1 MAVRTKQAIRQAF
14 IELLNERPL
23 DKISVKDIAERS
35 TVNRNTFYYY
45 YADIYALV
53 EEIFQ
58 TETQLFM
65 EKLHS
70 YASWEEAF
78 REATAFVSEN
88 KRAVHHLFNSGNRN
102 ILGHYYQQVT
112 YAAMLSYVR
121 GQAESLSAA
130 EEDIQA
136 LAQFYAAELSGMTA
150 DWLRGGMKS
159 NVNDHI
165 DRLGRSLRRTSG
177 QALGAAAADTKKEAD
192 PGGGGPPYVLLCA
205 CGSGQGVFG
214 GVALKLA
221 AEGVRIA
228 VRRAKRFVQIEI
240 VLRGVD
246 DAAGDVGAV
255 VGGALEVREQIGPDE
270 AGFDAAMPLLHPQD
284 VARAHLLLERV
295 DDLLER
301 LDQLGEGDVLPLER
315 AHSER
320 SRISPMAA
328 ASTSYSRAVMAW
340 RHERLAAQLLGG
352 FENVHGVVGNAL
364 KVPDGLQSSVASS
377 LSSTPILR
385 ALR

>member
-102 ILGHYYQQVT
+102 ILEHYYHKVT

-121 GQAESLSAA
+121 GQAEGLSAA

-136 LAQFYAAELSGMTA
+136 LAQFYAAALSGY
-150 DWLRGGMKS
+150 
-159 NVNDHI
+159 
-165 DRLGRSLRRTSG
+165 DR
-177 QALGAAAADTKKEAD
+177 
-192 PGGGGPPYVLLCA
+192 
-205 CGSGQGVFG
+205 
-214 GVALKLA
+214 
-221 AEGVRIA
+221 
-228 VRRAKRFVQIEI
+228 
-240 VLRGVD
+240 
-246 DAAGDVGAV
+246 
-255 VGGALEVREQIGPDE
+255 
-270 AGFDAAMPLLHPQD
+270 
-284 VARAHLLLERV
+284 
-295 DDLLER
+295 
-301 LDQLGEGDVLPLER
+301 
-315 AHSER
+315 
-320 SRISPMAA
+320 
-328 ASTSYSRAVMAW
+328 
-340 RHERLAAQLLGG
+340 RLAARRHEVQRERPHRPAGPAAGGQHPAGARAQLPLIQKKEGPTPAG
-352 FENVHGVVGNAL
+352 AVLLMSYCAL
-364 KVPDGLQSSVASS
+364 AGAG
-377 LSSTPILR
+377 R
-385 ALR
+385 AYLAA

>member
-65 EKLHS
+65 EKLRS

-102 ILGHYYQQVT
+102 ILEHYYHKVT

-121 GQAESLSAA
+121 GQAEGLNAA

-136 LAQFYAAELSGMTA
+136 LAQFYAAALSGMTA

-165 DRLGRSLRRTSG
+165 DRLGRLLEGNIRQALERSCRLYEKRRT
-177 QALGAAAADTKKEAD
+177 D

-228 VRRAKRFVQIEI
+228 VRRAERFVQIEI

-270 AGFDAAMPLLHPQD
+270 AGLDAAMPLLHPQD

-315 AHSER
+315 AQREVEDLPDGGGEHVVFTRGCGGEG
-320 SRISPMAA
+320 
-328 ASTSYSRAVMAW
+328 
-340 RHERLAAQLLGG
+340 ERLAAQLLGG
-352 FENVHGVVGNAL
+352 FENVHGMVGNAL
-364 KVPDGLQSSVASS
+364 KVPDGL
-377 LSSTPILR
+377 
-385 ALR
+385 

>member
-1 MAVRTKQAIRQAF
+1 MITLRPGSHVWRLLLLLAICGEYPYRSLHLLGSVRTLEELVRRLEVVQHFRTPTGADLGTCKMLTTSGRGNRRTIRLYKSALSLLQALHPAALSWYLAATGGHRFSGSVSHVERNHRVAESVAICMGAGVETRPFLLPPLQKQAIRQAF

-102 ILGHYYQQVT
+102 ILEHYYHKVT

-121 GQAESLSAA
+121 GQAEDLSAA

-136 LAQFYAAELSGMTA
+136 LAQFYAAALSGMTA

-165 DRLGRSLRRTSG
+165 DRLGRLLEGNIR
-177 QALGAAAADTKKEAD
+177 QAL
-192 PGGGGPPYVLLCA
+192 
-205 CGSGQGVFG
+205 
-214 GVALKLA
+214 
-221 AEGVRIA
+221 
-228 VRRAKRFVQIEI
+228 
-240 VLRGVD
+240 
-246 DAAGDVGAV
+246 
-255 VGGALEVREQIGPDE
+255 
-270 AGFDAAMPLLHPQD
+270 
-284 VARAHLLLERV
+284 
-295 DDLLER
+295 
-301 LDQLGEGDVLPLER
+301 
-315 AHSER
+315 ER
-320 SRISPMAA
+320 SCR
-328 ASTSYSRAVMAW
+328 
-340 RHERLAAQLLGG
+340 
-352 FENVHGVVGNAL
+352 
-364 KVPDGLQSSVASS
+364 
-377 LSSTPILR
+377 
-385 ALR
+385 

>member
-1 MAVRTKQAIRQAF
+1 MVCEAHGKGWSDMAVRTKQAIRQAF

-102 ILGHYYQQVT
+102 ILEHYYHKVT

-121 GQAESLSAA
+121 GQAEALSAA

-136 LAQFYAAELSGMTA
+136 LAQFYAAALSGMTA

-165 DRLGRSLRRTSG
+165 DRLGGCWRATSG
-177 QALGAAAADTKKEAD
+177 RRSSAAAADTKKED
-192 PGGGGPPYVLLCA
+192 RPRRGGPPLCLTVRLRERA
-205 CGSGQGVFG
+205 GRIWRRSAETRCG
-214 GVALKLA
+214 
-221 AEGVRIA
+221 
-228 VRRAKRFVQIEI
+228 RRAYRC
-240 VLRGVD
+240 
-246 DAAGDVGAV
+246 AP
-255 VGGALEVREQIGPDE
+255 RE
-270 AGFDAAMPLLHPQD
+270 AF
-284 VARAHLLLERV
+284 RA
-295 DDLLER
+295 D
-301 LDQLGEGDVLPLER
+301 
-315 AHSER
+315 
-320 SRISPMAA
+320 
-328 ASTSYSRAVMAW
+328 
-340 RHERLAAQLLGG
+340 
-352 FENVHGVVGNAL
+352 
-364 KVPDGLQSSVASS
+364 
-377 LSSTPILR
+377 
-385 ALR
+385 

>member
-102 ILGHYYQQVT
+102 ILEHYYHKVT
-112 YAAMLSYVR
+112 YAAMFSYVR
-121 GQAESLSAA
+121 GQAEGLSAA

-136 LAQFYAAELSGMTA
+136 LAQFYAAALSGMTA

-165 DRLGRSLRRTSG
+165 DRLGRLLEGNIR
-177 QALGAAAADTKKEAD
+177 QAL
-192 PGGGGPPYVLLCA
+192 
-205 CGSGQGVFG
+205 
-214 GVALKLA
+214 
-221 AEGVRIA
+221 RN
-228 VRRAKRFVQIEI
+228 R
-240 VLRGVD
+240 
-246 DAAGDVGAV
+246 
-255 VGGALEVREQIGPDE
+255 
-270 AGFDAAMPLLHPQD
+270 
-284 VARAHLLLERV
+284 
-295 DDLLER
+295 
-301 LDQLGEGDVLPLER
+301 
-315 AHSER
+315 
-320 SRISPMAA
+320 
-328 ASTSYSRAVMAW
+328 
-340 RHERLAAQLLGG
+340 
-352 FENVHGVVGNAL
+352 
-364 KVPDGLQSSVASS
+364 
-377 LSSTPILR
+377 
-385 ALR
+385 

>member
-1 MAVRTKQAIRQAF
+1 MERNTASVRAADEQLDALLGHRGAATVSLLFALSDGAKRFGVLRSQMGRMSQKTLVAELRALEQLGAVERIVFAEIPPRVEYSLTAAGEELVPLLRAVETWGAREGWSDMAVRTKQAIRQAF

-102 ILGHYYQQVT
+102 ILEHYYHKVT

-121 GQAESLSAA
+121 GQAEGLSAA

-136 LAQFYAAELSGMTA
+136 LAQFYAAALSGMTA

-165 DRLGRSLRRTSG
+165 DRLGRLLEGNIR
-177 QALGAAAADTKKEAD
+177 QAL
-192 PGGGGPPYVLLCA
+192 
-205 CGSGQGVFG
+205 
-214 GVALKLA
+214 
-221 AEGVRIA
+221 
-228 VRRAKRFVQIEI
+228 
-240 VLRGVD
+240 
-246 DAAGDVGAV
+246 
-255 VGGALEVREQIGPDE
+255 
-270 AGFDAAMPLLHPQD
+270 
-284 VARAHLLLERV
+284 
-295 DDLLER
+295 
-301 LDQLGEGDVLPLER
+301 
-315 AHSER
+315 ER
-320 SRISPMAA
+320 SCR
-328 ASTSYSRAVMAW
+328 
-340 RHERLAAQLLGG
+340 
-352 FENVHGVVGNAL
+352 
-364 KVPDGLQSSVASS
+364 
-377 LSSTPILR
+377 
-385 ALR
+385 

>member
-102 ILGHYYQQVT
+102 ILEHYYHKVT

-121 GQAESLSAA
+121 GQAEGLSAA

-136 LAQFYAAELSGMTA
+136 LAQFYAAALSGMTA

-165 DRLGRSLRRTSG
+165 DRLGRLLEGNIRQALERTS
-177 QALGAAAADTKKEAD
+177 DH
-192 PGGGGPPYVLLCA
+192 C
-205 CGSGQGVFG
+205 SN
-214 GVALKLA
+214 
-221 AEGVRIA
+221 IA
-228 VRRAKRFVQIEI
+228 GCVI
-240 VLRGVD
+240 
-246 DAAGDVGAV
+246 DAAQHN
-255 VGGALEVREQIGPDE
+255 LN
-270 AGFDAAMPLLHPQD
+270 LHETL
-284 VARAHLLLERV
+284 RA
-295 DDLLER
+295 
-301 LDQLGEGDVLPLER
+301 
-315 AHSER
+315 AHSDTHAFRSEFER
-320 SRISPMAA
+320 YAA
-328 ASTSYSRAVMAW
+328 KYALPAPAS
-340 RHERLAAQLLGG
+340 AQ
-352 FENVHGVVGNAL
+352 
-364 KVPDGLQSSVASS
+364 
-377 LSSTPILR
+377 
-385 ALR
+385 

>member
-1 MAVRTKQAIRQAF
+1 MERNTASVRAADEQLDALLGHRGAATVSLLFALSDGAKRFGVLRSQMGRMSQKTLVAELRALEQLGAVERIVFAEIPPRVEYSLTAAGVELVRCCARWRHGVRGAREGWSDMAVRTKQAIRQAF

-102 ILGHYYQQVT
+102 ILEHYYHKVT

-121 GQAESLSAA
+121 GQAEGLSAA
-130 EEDIQA
+130 EEDIQS
-136 LAQFYAAELSGMTA
+136 LAQFYAAALSGMTA

-165 DRLGRSLRRTSG
+165 DRLGRLLEGNIR
-177 QALGAAAADTKKEAD
+177 QAL
-192 PGGGGPPYVLLCA
+192 
-205 CGSGQGVFG
+205 
-214 GVALKLA
+214 
-221 AEGVRIA
+221 
-228 VRRAKRFVQIEI
+228 
-240 VLRGVD
+240 
-246 DAAGDVGAV
+246 
-255 VGGALEVREQIGPDE
+255 
-270 AGFDAAMPLLHPQD
+270 
-284 VARAHLLLERV
+284 
-295 DDLLER
+295 
-301 LDQLGEGDVLPLER
+301 
-315 AHSER
+315 ER
-320 SRISPMAA
+320 SCR
-328 ASTSYSRAVMAW
+328 
-340 RHERLAAQLLGG
+340 
-352 FENVHGVVGNAL
+352 
-364 KVPDGLQSSVASS
+364 
-377 LSSTPILR
+377 
-385 ALR
+385 

>member
-45 YADIYALV
+45 YADVYALV

-65 EKLHS
+65 EKLRS

-78 REATAFVSEN
+78 REATAFMSEN

-102 ILGHYYQQVT
+102 ILEHYYHKVT

-121 GQAESLSAA
+121 GQAEGLSAA

-136 LAQFYAAELSGMTA
+136 LAQFYAAALSGMTA

-165 DRLGRSLRRTSG
+165 DRLGRLLEGNIR
-177 QALGAAAADTKKEAD
+177 QAL
-192 PGGGGPPYVLLCA
+192 
-205 CGSGQGVFG
+205 
-214 GVALKLA
+214 
-221 AEGVRIA
+221 
-228 VRRAKRFVQIEI
+228 
-240 VLRGVD
+240 
-246 DAAGDVGAV
+246 
-255 VGGALEVREQIGPDE
+255 
-270 AGFDAAMPLLHPQD
+270 
-284 VARAHLLLERV
+284 
-295 DDLLER
+295 
-301 LDQLGEGDVLPLER
+301 
-315 AHSER
+315 ER
-320 SRISPMAA
+320 SCR
-328 ASTSYSRAVMAW
+328 
-340 RHERLAAQLLGG
+340 
-352 FENVHGVVGNAL
+352 
-364 KVPDGLQSSVASS
+364 
-377 LSSTPILR
+377 
-385 ALR
+385 

>member
-65 EKLHS
+65 EKLRS

-102 ILGHYYQQVT
+102 ILEHYYHKVT

-121 GQAESLSAA
+121 GQAEGLSAA

-136 LAQFYAAELSGMTA
+136 LAQFYAAALSGMTA

-159 NVNDHI
+159 NVTDHI
-165 DRLGRSLRRTSG
+165 ARLGRLLEGNIR
-177 QALGAAAADTKKEAD
+177 QALERSCRCYKKGRTD
-192 PGGGGPPYVLLCA
+192 PGGGRSSLCLTVRLRERA
-205 CGSGQGVFG
+205 GRIWRRSAQTRCG
-214 GVALKLA
+214 
-221 AEGVRIA
+221 
-228 VRRAKRFVQIEI
+228 RRAYRC
-240 VLRGVD
+240 
-246 DAAGDVGAV
+246 AP
-255 VGGALEVREQIGPDE
+255 RE
-270 AGFDAAMPLLHPQD
+270 AF
-284 VARAHLLLERV
+284 RA
-295 DDLLER
+295 D
-301 LDQLGEGDVLPLER
+301 
-315 AHSER
+315 
-320 SRISPMAA
+320 
-328 ASTSYSRAVMAW
+328 
-340 RHERLAAQLLGG
+340 
-352 FENVHGVVGNAL
+352 
-364 KVPDGLQSSVASS
+364 
-377 LSSTPILR
+377 
-385 ALR
+385 

>member
-102 ILGHYYQQVT
+102 ILEHYYHKVT

-121 GQAESLSAA
+121 GQAEDLSAA

-136 LAQFYAAELSGMTA
+136 LAQFYAAALSGMTA

-165 DRLGRSLRRTSG
+165 DRLGRLLEGNIR
-177 QALGAAAADTKKEAD
+177 QALERPLIRKKED
-192 PGGGGPPYVLLCA
+192 RPRRGRSSLCLTVRLRERA
-205 CGSGQGVFG
+205 GRIWRRSAETRCG
-214 GVALKLA
+214 
-221 AEGVRIA
+221 
-228 VRRAKRFVQIEI
+228 RRAYRCAP
-240 VLRGVD
+240 RG
-246 DAAGDVGAV
+246 A
-255 VGGALEVREQIGPDE
+255 
-270 AGFDAAMPLLHPQD
+270 F
-284 VARAHLLLERV
+284 RA
-295 DDLLER
+295 D
-301 LDQLGEGDVLPLER
+301 
-315 AHSER
+315 
-320 SRISPMAA
+320 
-328 ASTSYSRAVMAW
+328 
-340 RHERLAAQLLGG
+340 
-352 FENVHGVVGNAL
+352 
-364 KVPDGLQSSVASS
+364 
-377 LSSTPILR
+377 
-385 ALR
+385 

>member
-102 ILGHYYQQVT
+102 ILEHYYHKVT

-121 GQAESLSAA
+121 GQAEGLSAA

-136 LAQFYAAELSGMTA
+136 LAQFYAAALSGMTA

-165 DRLGRSLRRTSG
+165 DRLGRLLEGNIR
-177 QALGAAAADTKKEAD
+177 AGARAQLPLIQKKED
-192 PGGGGPPYVLLCA
+192 RPRRGRSSLCLTVRLRERA
-205 CGSGQGVFG
+205 GRIWRRSAQTRCG
-214 GVALKLA
+214 
-221 AEGVRIA
+221 
-228 VRRAKRFVQIEI
+228 RRAYRCAP
-240 VLRGVD
+240 RG
-246 DAAGDVGAV
+246 A
-255 VGGALEVREQIGPDE
+255 
-270 AGFDAAMPLLHPQD
+270 F
-284 VARAHLLLERV
+284 RA
-295 DDLLER
+295 D
-301 LDQLGEGDVLPLER
+301 
-315 AHSER
+315 
-320 SRISPMAA
+320 
-328 ASTSYSRAVMAW
+328 
-340 RHERLAAQLLGG
+340 
-352 FENVHGVVGNAL
+352 
-364 KVPDGLQSSVASS
+364 
-377 LSSTPILR
+377 
-385 ALR
+385 

>member
-65 EKLHS
+65 EKLRS

-102 ILGHYYQQVT
+102 ILEHYYHKVT

-121 GQAESLSAA
+121 GQAEGLSAA

-136 LAQFYAAELSGMTA
+136 LARERPHRPAGPAAGGQHPAGARAQLPLIQKRK
-150 DWLRGGMKS
+150 DRPRRG
-159 NVNDHI
+159 
-165 DRLGRSLRRTSG
+165 
-177 QALGAAAADTKKEAD
+177 A
-192 PGGGGPPYVLLCA
+192 VLLMSYCA
-205 CGSGQGVFG
+205 
-214 GVALKLA
+214 LA
-221 AEGVRIA
+221 GAG
-228 VRRAKRFVQIEI
+228 RA
-240 VLRGVD
+240 
-246 DAAGDVGAV
+246 
-255 VGGALEVREQIGPDE
+255 
-270 AGFDAAMPLLHPQD
+270 
-284 VARAHLLLERV
+284 
-295 DDLLER
+295 
-301 LDQLGEGDVLPLER
+301 
-315 AHSER
+315 
-320 SRISPMAA
+320 
-328 ASTSYSRAVMAW
+328 Y
-340 RHERLAAQLLGG
+340 LA
-352 FENVHGVVGNAL
+352 
-364 KVPDGLQSSVASS
+364 
-377 LSSTPILR
+377 T
-385 ALR
+385 